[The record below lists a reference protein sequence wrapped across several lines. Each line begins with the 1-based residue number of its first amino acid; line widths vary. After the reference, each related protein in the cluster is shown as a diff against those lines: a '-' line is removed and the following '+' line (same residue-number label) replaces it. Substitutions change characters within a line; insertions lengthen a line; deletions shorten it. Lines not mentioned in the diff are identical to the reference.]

1 MTDFNRF
8 RHDAGIYKCISTN
21 PNNDE
26 TTWIAHLHVE
36 DPRSNA
42 IFKRVENNNLPPS
55 PSQPI
60 AISINNTSIELTWN
74 IQSTDIL
81 NYLIEYFEIKSDK
94 KKLQWEYFQTKNSIS
109 RQILNNLKSNSFY
122 QFQIRARNSFGYGLP
137 SILSQVIITKNLQ
150 QSNDELIYLYE
161 PINIQSTSLTI
172 KWDILQKNHSI
183 HRFFIYITNQKD
195 STERIETLTNSLTTY
210 TINNLRPNIDYSI
223 YVVPIL
229 DTKGRSSNIISVRT
243 LESIPLSSPTNII
256 VQLISP
262 TSLSIQWDPPL
273 ENETNGDIIAYKV
286 NCLTSNETNSIR
298 LTNITSDA
306 KGLYIKN
313 LFENL
318 EYCISIA
325 ARTQIGYSP
334 YSQPICITM
343 SKKRIIFFIKIQN
356 QFLEIDQNGL
366 KHRLREAISQP
377 WFVVISFSI

>member
-1 MTDFNRF
+1 M
-8 RHDAGIYKCISTN
+8 
-21 PNNDE
+21 
-26 TTWIAHLHVE
+26 HVE

-42 IFKRVENNNLPPS
+42 IFKRVENKNLPES

-74 IQSTDIL
+74 MESTDIV
-81 NYLIEYFEIKSDK
+81 NYLIEYFEIKSDNK
-94 KKLQWEYFQTKNSIS
+94 NLQWEYFQTKNSIS
-109 RQILNNLKSNSFY
+109 RQILNNLKSNSIY

-137 SILSQVIITKNLQ
+137 SILSELILTKNLQ

-161 PINIQSTSLTI
+161 PINIQPTSLTI

-183 HRFFIYITNQKD
+183 NRFFIYIANKKD
-195 STERIETLTNSLTTY
+195 TTERIETLTNSLTTY

-229 DTKGRSSNIISVRT
+229 DTIGRSSNIISVRT

-256 VQLISP
+256 VQLIST
-262 TSLSIQWDPPL
+262 TSLSIQWNPPL
-273 ENETNGDIIAYKV
+273 ENETNGEIIAYKV

-325 ARTQIGYSP
+325 ARTRIGYSP

-343 SKKRIIFFIKIQN
+343 SKKIINFFFKYKIN
-356 QFLEIDQNGL
+356 F
-366 KHRLREAISQP
+366 
-377 WFVVISFSI
+377 